1 MSSVWERLVA
11 WVRTDSDPE
20 GDAPSS
26 IGEDIAAGYRSDV
39 LPGLLAALQSRSP
52 HIVRA
57 ACGAVRKLGTE
68 AAPAVPVLTAIA
80 QAPLPKNAD
89 IQQEYARMDALHALN
104 DILGEIERV
113 RQREARRAEDIE
125 SAERERAAAEARRSA
140 AVECA
145 AAAEAE
151 AKAARAAADAR
162 FEARRLEA
170 ANSGASDPAKP
181 AIESS
186 EQDWRDDEA
195 VRAEDQGAAES
206 TAVELLLLSTR
217 DSDASVRA
225 AAWESL
231 AGCVRKVP
239 QVLAAARSAL
249 ADADPTVRRAV
260 VRALAPS

>member
-1 MSSVWERLVA
+1 MSSVWERFIA
-11 WVRTDSDPE
+11 WMRTESDSE
-20 GDAPSS
+20 GDARSS
-26 IGEDIAAGYRSDV
+26 IAEDIAAGYRSDV
-39 LPGLLAALQSRSP
+39 LPGLLTALQSRSP

-68 AAPAVPVLTAIA
+68 AAPAVPILTSIA

-125 SAERERAAAEARRSA
+125 SAERERAAAEARRNA
-140 AVECA
+140 AIERA
-145 AAAEAE
+145 AAADAE
-151 AKAARAAADAR
+151 AKAAHAAADAL

-170 ANSGASDPAKP
+170 ANSGACDPAMP
-181 AIESS
+181 AVASS
-186 EQDWRDDEA
+186 DDDWSGDEA
-195 VRAEDQGAAES
+195 LRAEVHAATES
-206 TAVELLLLSTR
+206 GAVELLLLSTR
-217 DSDASVRA
+217 DSDASVRV

-231 AGCVRKVP
+231 AGCAHDVP
-239 QVLAAARSAL
+239 KVLAAARSAL
-249 ADADPTVRRAV
+249 ADSDPTVRRAV